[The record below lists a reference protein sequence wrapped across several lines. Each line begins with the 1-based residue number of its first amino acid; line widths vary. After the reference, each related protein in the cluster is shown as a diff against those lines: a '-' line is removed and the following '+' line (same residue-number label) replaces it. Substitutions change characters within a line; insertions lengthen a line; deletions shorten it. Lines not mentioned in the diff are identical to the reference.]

1 LRDGK
6 KNLVEGEQM
15 KKRGTRHRFL
25 GFHRLFRRRHAAG
38 HGMIEVECD
47 DSQIVLSDLP
57 LGGRGA
63 VACLQGGSDFISRMT
78 ALGFTPGA
86 EVEVAQNEGHGPLL
100 VVVRGVRMALGR
112 GASSKIAVKPL
123 APRPHPE
130 PRPAPPVP
138 AATQSRELVIAL
150 AGQPNSGKSTV
161 FNLLTGLSQH
171 VGNWP
176 GKTIEQ
182 KRGIHRTDSL
192 TFELVDLPGTY
203 SLTANSLEERIARDF
218 LVRERPDLVVI
229 VVNAAC
235 LERHLY
241 LLCELLALPV
251 PVVVGLNMMDV
262 AESQGLQIDSRA
274 LEAALGL
281 PVIPMVASR
290 NQGIRELVRV
300 IEQFF
305 LKPEVFKPHR
315 PSIRADHKSV
325 LEEIHRL
332 TAEFV
337 PAPYP
342 ADWVALKMLEG
353 DAEITER
360 MRKLLPPPVWDSVHA
375 VLMAHED
382 AMVAIAGGRYAWI
395 GRVMRAAVTKP
406 HTGQITLTEKLDR
419 LAIHPVGGFVLLLMI
434 LGIAFGLTFS
444 IGVPLQEAL
453 DVHVVQAVA
462 GWAGTALAGMPW
474 WFRGSLVDGIWAGAG
489 MVLTFA
495 PLLAIFFAV
504 LGVLEDT
511 GYMARAAYVTDR
523 FMHVMGLHGKSFM
536 PLCLGLGCNV
546 PGVLCT
552 RIIDSPRS
560 RLLTIL
566 LTPLAPCAA
575 RLAVLAVLAPIFFGS
590 SAVWAAMAVLAL
602 NLLLLIGT
610 GYALHEL
617 LLGGEHTAFIME
629 LPLYHWPN
637 ARTIGLY
644 VWQHLLEFLRKAGT
658 VIVVVST
665 LVWGF
670 SYFPTGELQTGYL
683 ASLGEWLAPLGSWLG
698 LDWRMLVALL
708 TSVVAKENTLAT
720 LSVLYQIG
728 ESNVGLSEILSH
740 TVTPA
745 AGLAFLAMQ
754 LTFVP
759 CVATLAA
766 IKQETHSWKWTFFS
780 VGLMLMLSL
789 AVGTLIYRIGL
800 LF

>member
-1 LRDGK
+1 
-6 KNLVEGEQM
+6 M
-15 KKRGTRHRFL
+15 KKHGTRHRFL
-25 GFHRLFRRRHAAG
+25 RLHRLLRRGRPARHRMLGA
-38 HGMIEVECD
+38 ECNE
-47 DSQIVLSDLP
+47 SQIMLADLP
-57 LGGRGA
+57 PGGRGA
-63 VACLQGGSDFISRMT
+63 VACINGGSDFIGRMT
-78 ALGFTPGA
+78 ALGFTPGV
-86 EVEVAQNEGHGPLL
+86 EVEITQNERHGPLL
-100 VVVRGVRMALGR
+100 VIVRGARMALGR
-112 GASSKIAVKPL
+112 GAASKIAVKPL
-123 APRPHPE
+123 ASSPRPKPH
-130 PRPAPPVP
+130 PAPSSA
-138 AATQSRELVIAL
+138 AATPSRELVVAL

-182 KRGIHRTDSL
+182 KRGVYRSDSIS
-192 TFELVDLPGTY
+192 FELVDLPGTY
-203 SLTANSLEERIARDF
+203 SLTANSLEERVARDF

-262 AESQGLQIDSRA
+262 ARSEGLEIDSRA

-290 NQGIRELVRV
+290 NQGIRELVGV

-305 LKPEVFKPHR
+305 RKPEAFKPHR

-353 DAEITER
+353 DAEITEW
-360 MRKLLPPPVWDSVHA
+360 MRKLLPPQVWDPVNA
-375 VLMAHED
+375 VMRQHED

-395 GRVMRAAVTKP
+395 ERVMRAAVTKP
-406 HTGQITLTEKLDR
+406 RTGQITLTEKLDR
-419 LAIHPVGGFVLLLMI
+419 LAIHPVGGFVFLLAI
-434 LGIAFGLTFS
+434 LGLVFALTFS

-453 DVHVVQAVA
+453 DVHVIQAFA
-462 GWAGTALAGMPW
+462 DWAHTALAGTPW
-474 WFRGSLVDGIWAGAG
+474 WLRGLMVDGAWAGAG

-495 PLLAIFFAV
+495 PLLAVFFAV

-523 FMHVMGLHGKSFM
+523 FMHIMGLHGKSFM

-546 PGVLCT
+546 PGVLCS
-552 RIIDSPRS
+552 RIIESRRS

-566 LTPLAPCAA
+566 LTPFMPCAA

-590 SAVWAAMAVLAL
+590 SAVWAAMGVLML
-602 NLLLLIGT
+602 NLLLLIGI
-610 GYALHEL
+610 GYTLHEL

-637 ARTIGLY
+637 LRTIGLY

-665 LVWGF
+665 LVWCL
-670 SYFPTGELQTGYL
+670 SYFPTGDLQTGYL
-683 ASLGEWLAPLGSWLG
+683 AHIGQWLTPLGDWLG
-698 LDWRMLVALL
+698 LNWRMLIALL

-728 ESNVGLSEILSH
+728 ESGGGLAETLSH
-740 TVTPA
+740 AVTPA

-754 LTFVP
+754 LTFIP

-780 VGLMLMLSL
+780 VGLMLLTSL
-789 AVGTLIYRIGL
+789 AVGTVIYRVGL

>member
-1 LRDGK
+1 MRKSGP
-6 KNLVEGEQM
+6 
-15 KKRGTRHRFL
+15 RHRFL
-25 GFHRLFRRRHAAG
+25 YLHRLFRRRHAVRHKIPG
-38 HGMIEVECD
+38 IQCE
-47 DSQIVLSDLP
+47 DSQMVLADLP
-57 LGGRGA
+57 LGARGA
-63 VACLQGGSDFISRMT
+63 VACLHGGNDFVGRMT

-86 EVEVAQNEGHGPLL
+86 EVEVVQNEGHGPLL
-100 VVVRGVRMALGR
+100 VIVRGARMALGF
-112 GASSKIAVKPL
+112 GAASKIAVKPL
-123 APRPHPE
+123 ASRARPKPPPE
-130 PRPAPPVP
+130 PSPS
-138 AATQSRELVIAL
+138 AAARSREVVVAL

-182 KRGIHRTDSL
+182 KRGIHHTESL

-203 SLTANSLEERIARDF
+203 SLTANSLEERVARDF
-218 LVRERPDLVVI
+218 LVREKPDLVVI

-241 LLCELLALPV
+241 LLCELLALPI
-251 PVVVGLNMMDV
+251 PVVLGLNMMDV
-262 AESQGLQIDSRA
+262 ARGQGLEIDSRA

-290 NQGIRELVRV
+290 NRGIRELVGV

-305 LKPEVFKPHR
+305 LKHEPFKPHR
-315 PSIRADHKSV
+315 PSIRPDHKFV

-342 ADWVALKMLEG
+342 PEWVALKMLEG

-360 MRKLLPPPVWDSVHA
+360 MRALLPQQTWESVHA
-375 VLMAHED
+375 ILKAHED
-382 AMVAIAGGRYAWI
+382 AMVAIAGGRYTWI
-395 GRVMRAAVTKP
+395 ERVMRAAVTKP

-419 LAIHPVGGFVLLLMI
+419 LAIHPIGGFFFLLAI
-434 LGIAFGLTFS
+434 LGGVFGLTFS
-444 IGVPLQEAL
+444 IGVPLQDFF
-453 DVHVVQAVA
+453 DVHIVQAA
-462 GWAGTALAGMPW
+462 AEGARTALAGAPW
-474 WFRGSLVDGIWAGAG
+474 WLRGLVVDGAWAGAG
-489 MVLTFA
+489 MVMTFA
-495 PLLAIFFAV
+495 PLLAVFFLV

-523 FMHVMGLHGKSFM
+523 FMHVMGLHGKSFL
-536 PLCLGLGCNV
+536 PLCLGVGCNV
-546 PGVLCT
+546 PGVLCS

-590 SAVWAAMAVLAL
+590 SAAWAAMAVLSL
-602 NLLLLIGT
+602 NLLLLVVI

-637 ARTIGLY
+637 LRTIGMY
-644 VWQHLLEFLRKAGT
+644 VWQHLLEFLHKAGT
-658 VIVVVST
+658 VIVSVSV
-665 LVWGF
+665 LVWAL
-670 SYFPTGELQTGYL
+670 SYFPAGDLQTGYL
-683 ASLGEWLAPLGSWLG
+683 ARLGQWLTPLGDWLG
-698 LDWRMLVALL
+698 LNWRMVIALL

-728 ESNVGLSEILSH
+728 ESGKSLSDTLSH
-740 TVTPA
+740 AVTPA

-754 LTFVP
+754 LTFIP

-780 VGLMLMLSL
+780 VGLMLAVSL
-789 AVGTLIYRIGL
+789 VVGTLIYRIGSL
-800 LF
+800 L